1 MSSSLTERAPPRD
14 AAWPEEV
21 ADLRC
26 RIDAVNLEMLR
37 LLERRAEL
45 ALEVG
50 RLKQACGLP
59 LRDAQRE
66 FDMLAGLVDQSR
78 GLLNLHEIERVFGDI
93 FETSRS
99 RARRP

>member
-1 MSSSLTERAPPRD
+1 
-14 AAWPEEV
+14 
-21 ADLRC
+21 
-26 RIDAVNLEMLR
+26 
-37 LLERRAEL
+37 
-45 ALEVG
+45 
-50 RLKQACGLP
+50 LP

-99 RARRP
+99 FAERWLSRARRP